1 MNPFKKLTVVA
12 TAAALIGF
20 SMPQLDAYEYYASN
34 LGGFGYEESR
44 DAPSMF
50 PAIILGTV
58 ALGAIIA
65 VALQDSHHGHGLS
78 GH

>member
-1 MNPFKKLTVVA
+1 MNSLNKLIVIA
-12 TAAALIGF
+12 TTASLIGSSCQCLEAQDYF
-20 SMPQLDAYEYYASN
+20 ASN

-50 PAIILGTV
+50 PALVLGTV

-65 VALQDSHHGHGLS
+65 VALQDSHHGHGI
-78 GH
+78 H